1 MEALL
6 LPFGSPVKDA
16 RTLIASKV
24 EARVKTPGVVDAK
37 AEPEI
42 RLSGTGPGRLRAPTV
57 SHAIAAARAFGRSVG
72 RIANELPWGAQAT

>member
-24 EARVKTPGVVDAK
+24 DARVKTPGVVDAK

-42 RLSGTGPGRLRAPTV
+42 RYQALDQAGFERLHKGSGP
-57 SHAIAAARAFGRSVG
+57 
-72 RIANELPWGAQAT
+72 